1 MGGKWA
7 LVVEVFG
14 EVAKSEVAGFGLELF
29 GRVVLEVGAEVLESF
44 RWEDALSI
52 ANGCD
57 EALVFL
63 AGYQAKGDGLG
74 EFVGCAYEFGVQ
86 VVHDR

>member
-1 MGGKWA
+1 M
-7 LVVEVFG
+7 
-14 EVAKSEVAGFGLELF
+14 
-29 GRVVLEVGAEVLESF
+29 LEVGAEVLESF

-63 AGYQAKGDGLG
+63 ARYHTTGDGVG
-74 EFVGCAYEFGVQ
+74 EFVGRAYEFGGEVA
-86 VVHDR
+86 HDR